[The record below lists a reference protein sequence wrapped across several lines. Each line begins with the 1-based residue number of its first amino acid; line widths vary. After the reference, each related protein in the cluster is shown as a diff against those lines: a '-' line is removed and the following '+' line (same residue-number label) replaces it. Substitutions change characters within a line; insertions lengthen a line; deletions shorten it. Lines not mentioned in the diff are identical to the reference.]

1 MKGRGFSKF
10 ENQKRFQYIN
20 IEKALTAFNGTKIAK
35 SESSLIQREE
45 SKLRTST

>member
-1 MKGRGFSKF
+1 MKGLAFSKF
-10 ENQKRFQYIN
+10 ENQKHFQYID

-35 SESSLIQREE
+35 SESSFIQREE